1 MPSVPPIKAKKPG
14 IGKGIEPKKDR
25 ITKGMQARER
35 IITVAETL
43 FNQRGVDGASM
54 RDIAASAKMQPAS
67 MYYYFASKDELLW
80 AVWEK
85 GGIEL
90 LKRVNDAVELKT
102 APWQRLETACIAH
115 VTGLLD
121 WRRANQVLFIL
132 PPWHYPDSIKA
143 RVIAL
148 RHEYEKIFISLID
161 DLPLRDGVDRLRDC
175 LQGAVIAYQSGK
187 PSYNVCCRAGNVAGA
202 AGNDKRIDPDGAF
215 ETSGGNA

>member
-1 MPSVPPIKAKKPG
+1 MPSSPSIKVKKPSS
-14 IGKGIEPKKDR
+14 GKGIEPRRDR

-43 FNQRGVDGASM
+43 FNQQGVDGASM
-54 RDIAASAKMQPAS
+54 RDIAAAAKMQPAS
-67 MYYYFASKDELLW
+67 MYYYFESKDELLW

-90 LKRVNDAVELKT
+90 LNRVNDAVGLKT
-102 APWQRLETACIAH
+102 DPWQRLETACIAH

-132 PPWHYPDSIKA
+132 PPWHYPASIKA

-148 RHEYEKIFISLID
+148 RHEYEKIFVALID
-161 DLPLRDGVDRLRDC
+161 DLPLREGVDRRYLR
-175 LQGAVIAYQSGK
+175 LTMIGALSWSLFWFKKERDTPTAVAKQILSLLRGGIEGK
-187 PSYNVCCRAGNVAGA
+187 
-202 AGNDKRIDPDGAF
+202 
-215 ETSGGNA
+215 